1 MVAEVHRPAPLSP
14 AAGGAE
20 VLAALAALPGG
31 HELLELGRE
40 RGDIAL
46 VGGSVR
52 DLLLGRSPRELDV
65 VVGEPPAALA
75 EELAGRLRASAPDAP
90 GAPSETL
97 HERFGTAI
105 VQLGAVRVDIAMRRT
120 ESYPAPGALPEVRP
134 GTVAEDLLRRDF
146 TVNAIALPLGG
157 PRRGELQGAE
167 NALEDLRARRLRVL
181 HERSFIDDPTRLM
194 RLARYRA
201 RLGFTVEAHTAEL
214 ACAAVAGGAT
224 ASVSRPR
231 LGTELRLT
239 LAEPDA
245 IAALDALAELGVL
258 AALHPRLVLD
268 RELALRALAL
278 LPPDG
283 RPPALLLSALLLAP
297 AGDEGPDAGA
307 QARLEMLAL
316 LDSLEFTAPERDGA
330 VRAALEAPH
339 MRAAIERAERP
350 SELQRALAREAP
362 EAIALAGALDQPGDG
377 GRAQA
382 RAAEWLSRLRHVR
395 LAIGGDDLL
404 AAGVPAGPQI
414 GQRLAAALALRL
426 DGELAEGR
434 EAELRAA
441 LGDLP

>member
-1 MVAEVHRPAPLSP
+1 VVAEVHRPASLAP
-14 AAGGAE
+14 ASGGPE

-31 HELLELGRE
+31 PELLELGRE

-46 VGGSVR
+46 VGGAVR

-90 GAPSETL
+90 GAASETL
-97 HERFGTAI
+97 HERFGTA
-105 VQLGAVRVDIAMRRT
+105 VVELGAVRVDIAMRRA

-157 PRRGELQGAE
+157 PGRGVLQGAE
-167 NALEDLRARRLRVL
+167 NALEDLCARRLRVL

-201 RLGFTVEAHTAEL
+201 RLGFSVEAHTAEL
-214 ACAAVAGGAT
+214 ARAAIAGGAT

-231 LGTELRLT
+231 LGAELRLT

-245 IAALDALAELGVL
+245 IAALQALVGLGVL
-258 AALHPRLVLD
+258 AALHPRLAFD
-268 RELALRALAL
+268 RELALRGLAL

-283 RPPALLLSALLLAP
+283 RPPALLLSVLLLAP
-297 AGDEGPDAGA
+297 AGDADTH
-307 QARLEMLAL
+307 ARPEMLAL
-316 LDSLEFTAPERDGA
+316 LDSLEFTAAERDGA
-330 VRAALEAPH
+330 VRAALEAPRL
-339 MRAAIERAERP
+339 RAAIQRAEQP
-350 SELQRALAREAP
+350 SELHRALAREAP
-362 EAIALAGALDQPGDG
+362 EAIALAGALDARGDAG
-377 GRAQA
+377 PTRA

-395 LAIGGDDLL
+395 LGIGGDDLL

-441 LGDLP
+441 LGDLR